1 MMAKKKITR
10 KELLKGTDEFLTF
23 SSKAVNF
30 ISTHMRELK
39 LVGLAIVILVVAYL
53 GLTTFLR
60 YVNKNGQNAYNT
72 AYHALVK
79 EMKPDANPD
88 NLRKS
93 EELFRKVAD
102 EYGRSKAARLALPQ
116 IAYLKFLDKKYDE
129 AIVLYQNFFDKV
141 SGNTEY
147 ESMAR
152 LALAACFEAKGD
164 LKSAI
169 EALFPVVEGPD
180 NSFREAAK
188 LSLARL
194 YRLDHKPEM
203 AKEVLKKFVEEYT
216 DSPFLPLAKAHL

>member
-1 MMAKKKITR
+1 MAKKTTR

-30 ISTHMRELK
+30 ITTHLRELK
-39 LVGLAIVILVVAYL
+39 YAGFAIAIIVVAYL
-53 GLTTFLR
+53 GVTTYLR

-72 AYHALVK
+72 AYQTLTK
-79 EMKPDANPD
+79 EMKPDANLD

-93 EELFRKVAD
+93 EELFIKVTD
-102 EYGRSKAARLALPQ
+102 DYGLSKVARLALPQ

-129 AIVLYQNFFDKV
+129 AIVLYRKFLDKV

-147 ESMAR
+147 ELMTN

-164 LKSAI
+164 LKTAMETLI
-169 EALFPVVEGPD
+169 PVVEIPD
-180 NSFREAAK
+180 NSFREPAM

-194 YRLDHKPEM
+194 YRLDNKPEK
-203 AKEVLKKFVEEYT
+203 AREILNEFVEQHA
-216 DSPFLPLAKAHL
+216 DSPLLPFAKAQL

>member
-1 MMAKKKITR
+1 MAKKTTR

-30 ISTHMRELK
+30 ITTHLRELK
-39 LVGLAIVILVVAYL
+39 YAGFAIAIIVVAYL
-53 GLTTFLR
+53 GVTTYLR

-72 AYHALVK
+72 AYQTLTK
-79 EMKPDANPD
+79 EMKPDANLD

-93 EELFRKVAD
+93 EELFNKVTD
-102 EYGRSKAARLALPQ
+102 DYGLSKVARLALPQ

-129 AIVLYQNFFDKV
+129 AIVLYRKFLDKV

-147 ESMAR
+147 ELMTN

-164 LKSAI
+164 LKTAMETLI
-169 EALFPVVEGPD
+169 PVVEIPD
-180 NSFREAAK
+180 NSFREPAM

-194 YRLDHKPEM
+194 YRLDNKPEK
-203 AKEVLKKFVEEYT
+203 AREILNEFVEQHA
-216 DSPFLPLAKAHL
+216 DSPLLPFAKAQL

>member
-1 MMAKKKITR
+1 MAKKTSR
-10 KELLKGTDEFLTF
+10 KELLKGTDEFLTI

-30 ISTHMRELK
+30 ITTHLRELK
-39 LVGLAIVILVVAYL
+39 YAGFVIAILVVAYL
-53 GLTTFLR
+53 GVTTYLR

-72 AYHALVK
+72 AYQTLTK

-93 EELFRKVAD
+93 EELFIKVTD
-102 EYGRSKAARLALPQ
+102 DYGLSKVARLALPQ

-129 AIVLYQNFFDKV
+129 AIVLYRKFLDKV

-147 ESMAR
+147 ELMAN

-164 LKSAI
+164 LKTAMETLI
-169 EALFPVVEGPD
+169 PVVEIPD
-180 NSFREAAK
+180 NSFREPAM

-194 YRLDHKPEM
+194 YRLDNRPEK
-203 AKEVLKKFVEEYT
+203 AREILNEFVEQHA
-216 DSPFLPLAKAHL
+216 DSPLLPFAKAQL

>member
-1 MMAKKKITR
+1 MAKKTTR

-30 ISTHMRELK
+30 ITTHLRELK
-39 LVGLAIVILVVAYL
+39 YAGFAIAIIVVAYL
-53 GLTTFLR
+53 GVTTYLR

-72 AYHALVK
+72 AYQTLTK

-93 EELFRKVAD
+93 EELFNKVTD
-102 EYGRSKAARLALPQ
+102 DYGLSKVARLALPQ

-129 AIVLYQNFFDKV
+129 AIVLYRKFLDKV

-147 ESMAR
+147 ELMTN

-164 LKSAI
+164 LKTAMETLI
-169 EALFPVVEGPD
+169 PVVEIPD
-180 NSFREAAK
+180 NSFREPAM

-194 YRLDHKPEM
+194 YRLDNKPEK
-203 AKEVLKKFVEEYT
+203 AREILNEFVEQHA
-216 DSPFLPLAKAHL
+216 DSPLLPFAKAQL

>member
-1 MMAKKKITR
+1 MVKKTSR

-30 ISTHMRELK
+30 MTTHLRELEYA
-39 LVGLAIVILVVAYL
+39 GFAIAIIVVAYL
-53 GLTTFLR
+53 GVTTYLR

-72 AYHALVK
+72 AYQTLTK

-93 EELFRKVAD
+93 EELFNKVTD
-102 EYGRSKAARLALPQ
+102 DYGLSKVARLALPQ

-129 AIVLYQNFFDKV
+129 AIVLYRKFLDKV

-147 ESMAR
+147 ELMAK

-164 LKSAI
+164 LNTAMETLI
-169 EALFPVVEGPD
+169 PVVEIPD
-180 NSFREAAK
+180 NSFREPAM

-194 YRLDHKPEM
+194 YRLDNKPEK
-203 AKEVLKKFVEEYT
+203 AKEILNEFVEQHA
-216 DSPFLPLAKAHL
+216 DSPLLPFAKAQL

>member
-1 MMAKKKITR
+1 MAKKTSR

-23 SSKAVNF
+23 SSKAINF
-30 ISTHMRELK
+30 ITTHLRELK
-39 LVGLAIVILVVAYL
+39 YAGFTIAILVVAYL
-53 GLTTFLR
+53 GVTTYLR

-72 AYHALVK
+72 AYQTLTK

-93 EELFRKVAD
+93 EELFNKVTD
-102 EYGRSKAARLALPQ
+102 DYGLSKVARLALPQ

-129 AIVLYQNFFDKV
+129 AIVLYRKFLDKV

-147 ESMAR
+147 ELMAN

-164 LKSAI
+164 LKTAMETLI
-169 EALFPVVEGPD
+169 PVVEIPD
-180 NSFREAAK
+180 NSFREPAM

-194 YRLDHKPEM
+194 YRLDNRPEK
-203 AKEVLKKFVEEYT
+203 AREILNEFVEQHA
-216 DSPFLPLAKAHL
+216 DSPLLPFAKAQL

>member
-1 MMAKKKITR
+1 MVKKTSR

-30 ISTHMRELK
+30 MTTHLSELK
-39 LVGLAIVILVVAYL
+39 YAGFAIAIILVAYL
-53 GLTTFLR
+53 GVTTYLR

-72 AYHALVK
+72 AYQTLTK

-93 EELFRKVAD
+93 EELFNKVTD
-102 EYGRSKAARLALPQ
+102 DYGLSKVARLALPQ

-129 AIVLYQNFFDKV
+129 AIVLYRKFLDKV

-147 ESMAR
+147 ELMAN

-164 LKSAI
+164 LKTAMETLI
-169 EALFPVVEGPD
+169 PVVEIPD
-180 NSFREAAK
+180 NSFREPAM

-194 YRLDHKPEM
+194 YRLDNKPEK
-203 AKEVLKKFVEEYT
+203 AKEILNEFVEQHA
-216 DSPFLPLAKAHL
+216 DSPLLPFAKAQL

>member
-1 MMAKKKITR
+1 MAKKKITR
-10 KELLKGTDEFLTF
+10 KELLKGTDEFLSF

-30 ISTHMRELK
+30 ISIHMRELK
-39 LVGLAIVILVVAYL
+39 IVGLAIAILAVAYL
-53 GLTTFLR
+53 GLTTYLR

-72 AYHALVK
+72 AYHSLAK

-93 EELFRKVAD
+93 EELFRKVTD
-102 EYGRSKAARLALPQ
+102 EYGLSKAARLALPQ

-129 AIVLYQNFFDKV
+129 AIVLYQKFFDKV
-141 SGNTEY
+141 LGNTEY
-147 ESMAR
+147 ESMAN

-164 LKSAI
+164 LKTAI
-169 EALFPVVEGPD
+169 ETLIPVVETHD

-194 YRLDHKPEM
+194 YRLDHKPEK
-203 AKEVLKKFVEEYT
+203 AKEILKEFAQEYT

>member
-1 MMAKKKITR
+1 MAKKTTR
-10 KELLKGTDEFLTF
+10 KELLKGTDEFLTL

-30 ISTHMRELK
+30 ITTHLRELK
-39 LVGLAIVILVVAYL
+39 YAGFVIAILVVAYL
-53 GLTTFLR
+53 GVTTYLR

-72 AYHALVK
+72 AYQTLTK

-93 EELFRKVAD
+93 EELFNKVTD
-102 EYGRSKAARLALPQ
+102 DYGLSKVARLALPQ

-129 AIVLYQNFFDKV
+129 AIVLYRKFLDKV

-147 ESMAR
+147 ELMTN

-164 LKSAI
+164 LKTAMETLIPVI
-169 EALFPVVEGPD
+169 EIPD
-180 NSFREAAK
+180 NSFREPAM

-194 YRLDHKPEM
+194 YRLDNKPEK
-203 AKEVLKKFVEEYT
+203 AREILNEFVEQHA
-216 DSPFLPLAKAHL
+216 DSPLLPFAKAQL

>member
-1 MMAKKKITR
+1 MAKKTTR

-30 ISTHMRELK
+30 ITTHLRELK
-39 LVGLAIVILVVAYL
+39 YAGFVIAILVVAYL
-53 GLTTFLR
+53 GVTTYLR

-72 AYHALVK
+72 AYQTLTK
-79 EMKPDANPD
+79 EMKPDANLD

-93 EELFRKVAD
+93 EELFIKVTD
-102 EYGRSKAARLALPQ
+102 DYGLSKVARLALPQ

-129 AIVLYQNFFDKV
+129 AIVLYRKFLDKV

-147 ESMAR
+147 ELMTN

-164 LKSAI
+164 LKTAMETLI
-169 EALFPVVEGPD
+169 PVVEIPD
-180 NSFREAAK
+180 NSFREPAM

-194 YRLDHKPEM
+194 YRLDNKPEK
-203 AKEVLKKFVEEYT
+203 AREILNEFVEQHA
-216 DSPFLPLAKAHL
+216 DSPLLPFAKAQL

>member
-1 MMAKKKITR
+1 MAKKTTR
-10 KELLKGTDEFLTF
+10 KELLKVTDEFLTL

-30 ISTHMRELK
+30 ITTHLRELK
-39 LVGLAIVILVVAYL
+39 YAGIAIAILVVAYL
-53 GLTTFLR
+53 GVTTYLR

-72 AYHALVK
+72 AYQTLTK

-93 EELFRKVAD
+93 EELFIKVTD
-102 EYGRSKAARLALPQ
+102 DYGLSKVARLALPQ

-129 AIVLYQNFFDKV
+129 AIVLYRKFLDKV

-147 ESMAR
+147 ELMAN

-164 LKSAI
+164 LKTAMETLI
-169 EALFPVVEGPD
+169 PVVEVPD
-180 NSFREAAK
+180 NSFREPAM

-194 YRLDHKPEM
+194 YRLDNKPEK
-203 AKEVLKKFVEEYT
+203 AREILTEFVEQHA
-216 DSPFLPLAKAHL
+216 DSPLLPFAKAQL

>member
-1 MMAKKKITR
+1 MAKKTSR
-10 KELLKGTDEFLTF
+10 KELLKGTDEFLSF

-30 ISTHMRELK
+30 ITTHLRELK
-39 LVGLAIVILVVAYL
+39 YAGFAIAILVVAYL
-53 GLTTFLR
+53 GVTTYLR

-72 AYHALVK
+72 AYQTLTK

-93 EELFRKVAD
+93 EELFNKVTD
-102 EYGRSKAARLALPQ
+102 DYGLSKVARLALPQ

-129 AIVLYQNFFDKV
+129 AIVLYRKFLDKV

-147 ESMAR
+147 ELMAK

-164 LKSAI
+164 LKTAMETLI
-169 EALFPVVEGPD
+169 PVVEIPD
-180 NSFREAAK
+180 NSFREPAM

-194 YRLDHKPEM
+194 YRLDNRPEK
-203 AKEVLKKFVEEYT
+203 AREILNEFVEQHA
-216 DSPFLPLAKAHL
+216 DSPLLPFAKAQL

>member
-1 MMAKKKITR
+1 
-10 KELLKGTDEFLTF
+10 FLTF

-30 ISTHMRELK
+30 ITTHLRELK
-39 LVGLAIVILVVAYL
+39 YAGFAIAILVVAYL
-53 GLTTFLR
+53 GVTTYLR

-72 AYHALVK
+72 AYQTLTK

-93 EELFRKVAD
+93 EELFNKVTD
-102 EYGRSKAARLALPQ
+102 DYGLSKVARLALPQ

-129 AIVLYQNFFDKV
+129 AIVLYRKFLDKV

-147 ESMAR
+147 ELMAN

-164 LKSAI
+164 LKTAMETLI
-169 EALFPVVEGPD
+169 PVVEIPD
-180 NSFREAAK
+180 NSFREPAM

-194 YRLDHKPEM
+194 YRLDNRPEK
-203 AKEVLKKFVEEYT
+203 AREILNEFVEQHA
-216 DSPFLPLAKAHL
+216 DSPLLPFAKAQL

>member
-1 MMAKKKITR
+1 MAKKTSR

-23 SSKAVNF
+23 SSKAINF
-30 ISTHMRELK
+30 ITTHLRELK
-39 LVGLAIVILVVAYL
+39 YVGVTIAILVVAYL
-53 GLTTFLR
+53 GVTTYLR

-72 AYHALVK
+72 AYQTLTK

-93 EELFRKVAD
+93 EELFNKVTD
-102 EYGRSKAARLALPQ
+102 DYGLSKVARLALPQ

-129 AIVLYQNFFDKV
+129 AIVLYRKFLDKV

-147 ESMAR
+147 ELMAN

-164 LKSAI
+164 LKTAMETLI
-169 EALFPVVEGPD
+169 PVVEIPD
-180 NSFREAAK
+180 NSFREPAM

-194 YRLDHKPEM
+194 YRLDNRPEK
-203 AKEVLKKFVEEYT
+203 AREILNEFVEQHA
-216 DSPFLPLAKAHL
+216 DSPLLPFAKAQL

>member
-1 MMAKKKITR
+1 MVKKTSR

-30 ISTHMRELK
+30 MTTHLSELK
-39 LVGLAIVILVVAYL
+39 YAGFAIAIILVAYL
-53 GLTTFLR
+53 GVTTYLR

-72 AYHALVK
+72 AYQTLTK

-93 EELFRKVAD
+93 EELFNKVTD
-102 EYGRSKAARLALPQ
+102 DYGLSKVARLALPQ

-129 AIVLYQNFFDKV
+129 AIVLYRKFLDKV

-147 ESMAR
+147 ELMAK

-164 LKSAI
+164 LNTAMETLI
-169 EALFPVVEGPD
+169 PVVEIPD
-180 NSFREAAK
+180 NSFREPAM

-194 YRLDHKPEM
+194 YRLDNKPEK
-203 AKEVLKKFVEEYT
+203 AREILNEFVEQHA
-216 DSPFLPLAKAHL
+216 DSPLLPFAKAQL

>member
-1 MMAKKKITR
+1 MAKKTSR
-10 KELLKGTDEFLTF
+10 KELLKGTDEFLTL

-30 ISTHMRELK
+30 ITTHLRELK
-39 LVGLAIVILVVAYL
+39 YAGFAIAILVVAYL
-53 GLTTFLR
+53 GVTTYLR

-72 AYHALVK
+72 AYQTLTK

-93 EELFRKVAD
+93 EELFNKVTD
-102 EYGRSKAARLALPQ
+102 DYGLSKVARLALPQ

-129 AIVLYQNFFDKV
+129 AIVLYRKFLDKV

-147 ESMAR
+147 ELMAN

-164 LKSAI
+164 LKTAMETLI
-169 EALFPVVEGPD
+169 PVVEVPD
-180 NSFREAAK
+180 NSFREPAM

-194 YRLDHKPEM
+194 YRLDNRPEK
-203 AKEVLKKFVEEYT
+203 AREILTEFVEQHA
-216 DSPFLPLAKAHL
+216 DSPLLPFAKAQL

>member
-1 MMAKKKITR
+1 MAKKISR

-30 ISTHMRELK
+30 ITTHLRELK
-39 LVGLAIVILVVAYL
+39 YAGFAIAILVVAYL
-53 GLTTFLR
+53 GVTTYLR

-72 AYHALVK
+72 AYQTLTK

-93 EELFRKVAD
+93 EELFNKVTD
-102 EYGRSKAARLALPQ
+102 DYGLSKVARLALPQ

-129 AIVLYQNFFDKV
+129 AIVLYRKFLDKV

-147 ESMAR
+147 ELMAN

-164 LKSAI
+164 LKTAMETLI
-169 EALFPVVEGPD
+169 PVVEIPD
-180 NSFREAAK
+180 NSFREPAM

-194 YRLDHKPEM
+194 YRLDNRPEK
-203 AKEVLKKFVEEYT
+203 AREILNEFVEQHA
-216 DSPFLPLAKAHL
+216 DSPLLPFAKAQL

>member
-1 MMAKKKITR
+1 MAKKISR

-30 ISTHMRELK
+30 ITTHLRELK
-39 LVGLAIVILVVAYL
+39 YAGFVIAILVVAYL
-53 GLTTFLR
+53 GVTTYLR

-72 AYHALVK
+72 AYQTLTK

-93 EELFRKVAD
+93 EELFNKVTD
-102 EYGRSKAARLALPQ
+102 DYGLSKVARLALPQ
-116 IAYLKFLDKKYDE
+116 IAYLKFLDKNYDE
-129 AIVLYQNFFDKV
+129 AIVLYRKFLDKV

-147 ESMAR
+147 ELMAN

-164 LKSAI
+164 MKTAMETLI
-169 EALFPVVEGPD
+169 PVVEIPD
-180 NSFREAAK
+180 NSFREPAM

-194 YRLDHKPEM
+194 YRLDNRPEK
-203 AKEVLKKFVEEYT
+203 AREILNEFVEQHA
-216 DSPFLPLAKAHL
+216 DSPLLPFAKAQL

>member
-1 MMAKKKITR
+1 MAKKISR

-30 ISTHMRELK
+30 ITTHLRELK
-39 LVGLAIVILVVAYL
+39 YAGFVIAILVVAYL
-53 GLTTFLR
+53 GVTTYLR

-72 AYHALVK
+72 AYQTLTK

-93 EELFRKVAD
+93 EELFNKVTD
-102 EYGRSKAARLALPQ
+102 DYGLSKVARLALPQ

-129 AIVLYQNFFDKV
+129 AIVLYRKFLDKV

-147 ESMAR
+147 ELMAN

-164 LKSAI
+164 MKTAMETL
-169 EALFPVVEGPD
+169 LPVVEIPD
-180 NSFREAAK
+180 NSFREPAM

-194 YRLDHKPEM
+194 YRLDNRPEK
-203 AKEVLKKFVEEYT
+203 AREILNEFVEQHA
-216 DSPFLPLAKAHL
+216 DSPLLPFAKAQL

>member
-1 MMAKKKITR
+1 MAKKTTR
-10 KELLKGTDEFLTF
+10 KELLKGTDEFLTL

-30 ISTHMRELK
+30 ITTHLRELK
-39 LVGLAIVILVVAYL
+39 YAGFAIAILVVAYL
-53 GLTTFLR
+53 GVTTYLR

-72 AYHALVK
+72 AYQTLTK

-93 EELFRKVAD
+93 EELFIKVTD
-102 EYGRSKAARLALPQ
+102 DYGLSKVARLALPQ

-129 AIVLYQNFFDKV
+129 AIVLYRKFLDKV

-147 ESMAR
+147 ELMAN

-164 LKSAI
+164 LKTAMETLI
-169 EALFPVVEGPD
+169 PVVEVPD
-180 NSFREAAK
+180 NSFREPAM

-194 YRLDHKPEM
+194 YRLDNRPEK
-203 AKEVLKKFVEEYT
+203 AREILNEFVEQHA
-216 DSPFLPLAKAHL
+216 DSPLLPFAKAQL

>member
-1 MMAKKKITR
+1 MAKKTTR

-30 ISTHMRELK
+30 ITTHLRELK
-39 LVGLAIVILVVAYL
+39 YAGIVIAILVVAYL
-53 GLTTFLR
+53 GVTTYLR

-72 AYHALVK
+72 AYQTLTK

-93 EELFRKVAD
+93 EELFIKVTD
-102 EYGRSKAARLALPQ
+102 DYGLSKVARLALPQ

-129 AIVLYQNFFDKV
+129 AIVLYRKFLDKV

-147 ESMAR
+147 ELMTN

-164 LKSAI
+164 LKTAMETLI
-169 EALFPVVEGPD
+169 PVVEVPD
-180 NSFREAAK
+180 NSFREPAM

-194 YRLDHKPEM
+194 YRLDNRPEK
-203 AKEVLKKFVEEYT
+203 AREILNEFVEQHA
-216 DSPFLPLAKAHL
+216 DSPLLPFAKAQL

>member
-1 MMAKKKITR
+1 MAKKTSR

-23 SSKAVNF
+23 SSKVVNF
-30 ISTHMRELK
+30 ITTHLRELK
-39 LVGLAIVILVVAYL
+39 YAGFAIAILVVAYL
-53 GLTTFLR
+53 GVTTYLR

-72 AYHALVK
+72 AYQTLTK

-93 EELFRKVAD
+93 EELFNKVTD
-102 EYGRSKAARLALPQ
+102 DYGLSKVARLALPQ

-129 AIVLYQNFFDKV
+129 AIVLYRKFLDKV

-147 ESMAR
+147 ELMAN

-164 LKSAI
+164 LKTAMETLI
-169 EALFPVVEGPD
+169 PVVEIPD
-180 NSFREAAK
+180 NSFREPAM

-194 YRLDHKPEM
+194 YRLDNRPEK
-203 AKEVLKKFVEEYT
+203 AREILNEFVEQHA
-216 DSPFLPLAKAHL
+216 DSPLLPFAKAQL

>member
-1 MMAKKKITR
+1 MAKKISR

-30 ISTHMRELK
+30 ITTHLRELK
-39 LVGLAIVILVVAYL
+39 YAGFVIAILVVAYL
-53 GLTTFLR
+53 GVTTYLR

-72 AYHALVK
+72 AYQTLTK

-93 EELFRKVAD
+93 EELFNKVTD
-102 EYGRSKAARLALPQ
+102 DYGLSKVARLALPQ

-129 AIVLYQNFFDKV
+129 AIVLYRKFLDKV

-147 ESMAR
+147 ELMAN

-164 LKSAI
+164 MKTAMETLI
-169 EALFPVVEGPD
+169 PVVEIPD
-180 NSFREAAK
+180 NSFREPAM

-194 YRLDHKPEM
+194 YRLDNRPEK
-203 AKEVLKKFVEEYT
+203 AREILNEFVEQHA
-216 DSPFLPLAKAHL
+216 DSPLLPFAKAQL